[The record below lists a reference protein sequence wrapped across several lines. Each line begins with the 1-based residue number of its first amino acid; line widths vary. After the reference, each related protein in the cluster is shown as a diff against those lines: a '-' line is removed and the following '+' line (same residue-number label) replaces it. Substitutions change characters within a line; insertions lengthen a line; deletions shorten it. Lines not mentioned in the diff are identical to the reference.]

1 MPGGRPLEAERVLL
15 DPLLVRVLFHGRQ
28 GPCSGRFHKHPERHG
43 GGSTRPRIG
52 WALWMKLRQKA
63 EASAASGA
71 IDRTACVGTHART
84 GRRAHPGA
92 RGTGTNA
99 WRYTHTR
106 GACTRS
112 GGSHGRTTHAT
123 NGNTSGCAI
132 RRCQGRR
139 CQQQPPC
146 RRDHCLENGDSMC
159 HGIAWISH
167 SILKTVQSG

>member
-1 MPGGRPLEAERVLL
+1 MNQRAQLL
-15 DPLLVRVLFHGRQ
+15 DPLLVRVLFLGARVPALGASISTLSVTVAAQQ
-28 GPCSGRFHKHPERHG
+28 GPRL
-43 GGSTRPRIG
+43 G
-52 WALWMKLRQKA
+52 WALWMKLPQKA

-84 GRRAHPGA
+84 GRRSHPGA

-106 GACTRS
+106 GPCTRS

-146 RRDHCLENGDSMC
+146 RRDHCLENGDSTC
-159 HGIAWISH
+159 HGIAWIGLT
-167 SILKTVQSG
+167 ILTTVQSG